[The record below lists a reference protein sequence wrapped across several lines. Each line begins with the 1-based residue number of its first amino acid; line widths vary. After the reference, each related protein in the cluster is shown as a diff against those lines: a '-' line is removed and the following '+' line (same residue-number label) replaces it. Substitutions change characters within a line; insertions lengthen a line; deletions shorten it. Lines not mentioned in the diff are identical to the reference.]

1 MSNGSRYV
9 VLCEDL
15 QSSVFISRA
24 LKQLGVN
31 RHRIRIEPLPSSTEG
46 GAGEQYVRKHT
57 PTQVKAHRT
66 LQARVRT
73 ALIIHIDADPA
84 NSVQDRRQQLD
95 AALQQETQAPVMTT
109 ERIARLIPKRNI
121 ETWIR
126 FYLDGPP
133 VDEVQAYA
141 KYTGNESACWPAADS
156 FAKGAAGNVQPPQA
170 PGSLLMGLDEFRRVL

>member
-24 LKQLGVN
+24 LKQLGVKQ
-31 RHRIRIEPLPSSTEG
+31 HQIRIEPLPSSTEG

-57 PTQVKAHRT
+57 PAQVKAHRS

-95 AALQQETQAPVMTT
+95 AALKEQGQSPVTAS
-109 ERIARLIPKRNI
+109 ERIARLVPKRNI
-121 ETWIR
+121 ETWIH

-133 VDEVQAYA
+133 VDEAQAYA
-141 KYTGNESACWPAADS
+141 KYTGNERACAPAAES
-156 FAKGAAGNVQPPQA
+156 FAQDAAGNVQPPQA
-170 PGSLLMGLDEFRRVL
+170 PGSLLLGLDEFRRVL